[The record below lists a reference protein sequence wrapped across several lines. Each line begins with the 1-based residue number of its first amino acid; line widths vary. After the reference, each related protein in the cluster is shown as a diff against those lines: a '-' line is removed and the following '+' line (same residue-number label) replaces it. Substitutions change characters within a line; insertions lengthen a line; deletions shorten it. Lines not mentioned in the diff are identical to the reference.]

1 MNNKLI
7 NEFDR
12 ENAYYG
18 VARNRIINI
27 RESRTRFSFFFFF
40 FGECKQIKKSEK
52 PFSKQRKQVEIV

>member
-1 MNNKLI
+1 MNLI
-7 NEFDR
+7 EKMLTM
-12 ENAYYG
+12 EWP
-18 VARNRIINI
+18 VTESLI